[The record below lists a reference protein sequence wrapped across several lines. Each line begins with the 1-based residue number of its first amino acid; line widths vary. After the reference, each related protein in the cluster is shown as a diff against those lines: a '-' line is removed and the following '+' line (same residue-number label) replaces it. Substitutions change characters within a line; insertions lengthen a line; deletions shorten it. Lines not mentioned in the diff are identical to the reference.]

1 MTNIRNYVD
10 RGVNYGL
17 KSFIIL
23 AQWVNLKLTN
33 FHNKL
38 ECFILV
44 SLSSLVYCL
53 GARPGAYPRV
63 EYLKDVSLG

>member
-1 MTNIRNYVD
+1 MTNIRKYAD

-23 AQWVNLKLTN
+23 APWVNLKLTN

-38 ECFILV
+38 ECFLLV
-44 SLSSLVYCL
+44 SLSSLVYSFW
-53 GARPGAYPRV
+53 AKPGAYPRV